1 MVILCGRGTLSK
13 GWIECQASSVKHERE
28 RPAPSRPTPAAVYI
42 LVVKVLDYVLADH
55 ISDKGLLQYYELVL
69 AINSTK
75 VFGMHHKCYA
85 ITPIIHDVSGAS
97 HLLFIVLFLSKS

>member
-1 MVILCGRGTLSK
+1 MDQ
-13 GWIECQASSVKHERE
+13 CQASSVKHERE

-42 LVVKVLDYVLADH
+42 LVVKILDYVLADH

-69 AINSTK
+69 ASTK

-97 HLLFIVLFLSKS
+97 HSLLIVLFLSKS